1 MQMDERGIGVL
12 PDCSA
17 INVEIVRD
25 AIALI
30 TLDRPEQLNAWT
42 SQIDPA
48 STKEREDA
56 LFAWVGGQPD
66 AREGVRAF
74 LEKTTPAW
82 KGNLDALD
90 NAPFGEE

>member
-1 MQMDERGIGVL
+1 ML
-12 PDCSA
+12 PRA
-17 INVEIVRD
+17 LRWMEETLRD
-25 AIALI
+25 AAPLSIALSKR
-30 TLDRPEQLNAWT
+30 LLWE
-42 SQIDPA
+42 QIDPA

-82 KGNLDALD
+82 KGNLDVLD